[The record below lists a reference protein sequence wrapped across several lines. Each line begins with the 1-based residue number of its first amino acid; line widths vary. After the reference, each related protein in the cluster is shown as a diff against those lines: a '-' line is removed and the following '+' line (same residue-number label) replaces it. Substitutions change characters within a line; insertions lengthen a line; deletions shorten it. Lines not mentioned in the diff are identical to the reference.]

1 MTAAERTIPFR
12 NGVLRL
18 ATLATLKQ
26 SDAWREAFAGKAKDH
41 RFYEIV
47 EETLRQDFE
56 HRYLVYEDG
65 DGKVR
70 GVQPVFFLRQNL
82 VEGMPALRAPVEFVR
97 RFFPAFLTMRTL
109 MIGNAA
115 GSGYLGNCRNSDE
128 AWLAS
133 ALGETLLPYARS
145 AKASLVVCKDFAPEY
160 RNSLGILSA
169 HGFTRIPSMPVTRL
183 DLTYGSFDDYFA
195 HLSKATRKDL
205 RRKFRRVEQAEPIE
219 MEVVNDVTPFIDEV
233 YPLYLAVHE
242 RSSMK
247 FETLTKEFLCALG
260 ERMPDRARFMI
271 WRQGGRIIA
280 FTIALVHNGVF
291 YDDYLGLDYR
301 VALDL
306 HLYFVTFRDI
316 IRWCIEQGLTTYVS
330 SPLNYEPKLH
340 LDCLLGPLDLYVLHT
355 SPLLR
360 PIFRR
365 VLPLMAP
372 TRHDPV
378 LHRFPN
384 AHEL

>member
-1 MTAAERTIPFR
+1 MDAEWTIPFR
-12 NGVLRL
+12 NGVARVVRL
-18 ATLATLKQ
+18 GALKQ
-26 SDAWREAFAGKAKDH
+26 LDAWRDVLAQKSKDH

-47 EETLRQDFE
+47 DETLRQAFD
-56 HRYLVYEDG
+56 HRYIVYEDH
-65 DGKVR
+65 DGVVR
-70 GVQPVFFLRQNL
+70 GVQPVFFLQQNL
-82 VEGMPALRAPVEFVR
+82 IEGVPSLRRAAEFIRR
-97 RFFPAFLTMRTL
+97 RFPRFLTMRTL

-115 GSGYLGNCRNSDE
+115 GNGHLGAANDDDA

-133 ALGETLLPYARS
+133 ALADTISAYARL
-145 AKASLVVCKDFAPEY
+145 AKASLVVFKDFEASA
-160 RNSLGILSA
+160 RDLLGTLCA
-169 HGFTRIPSMPVTRL
+169 RGFTRIPSMPVTVLKLNYR
-183 DLTYGSFDDYFA
+183 SFDEYFA
-195 HLSKATRKDL
+195 SLGKSTRKDL
-205 RRKFRRVEQAEPIE
+205 RRKFRRADKAEPLQL
-219 MEVVNDVTPFIDEV
+219 EVVNDVTPVVDEV

-260 ERMPDRARFMI
+260 QRMPDKARFLL
-271 WRQGGRIIA
+271 WRHAGRIVA
-280 FTIALVHNGVF
+280 FTIAVVHNGVF
-291 YDDYLGLDYR
+291 SDDYLGLDYR

-316 IRWCIEQGLTTYVS
+316 INWCINNGLTTYVS

-340 LDCLLGPLDLYVLHT
+340 LDCLLGPLDLYVKHT
-355 SPLLR
+355 SPLLN

-365 VLPLMAP
+365 ILPSMEP